1 MLLFSKASTL
11 EDAIEVERD
20 MFERLNER
28 AVLRID
34 TTKLSMQELRN
45 ILFAR
50 LSFKAKTEFTVS
62 FMSFGFK
69 HGVPIDADIITD
81 VRFLPNPYYVDELK
95 NKTGDDQEVYDYVMK
110 FDETKEFC
118 RRLHDYI
125 DFVLKEYAKQKR
137 SHLTI
142 AVGCTGGH
150 HRSVTIANWLY
161 GLYKD
166 RYQCF
171 LSHRDSKV

>member
-1 MLLFSKASTL
+1 MC
-11 EDAIEVERD
+11 IRD
-20 MFERLNER
+20 R
-28 AVLRID
+28 
-34 TTKLSMQELRN
+34 
-45 ILFAR
+45 
-50 LSFKAKTEFTVS
+50 
-62 FMSFGFK
+62 
-69 HGVPIDADIITD
+69 
-81 VRFLPNPYYVDELK
+81 
-95 NKTGDDQEVYDYVMK
+95 
-110 FDETKEFC
+110 
-118 RRLHDYI
+118 
-125 DFVLKEYAKQKR
+125 KEYAKQKR